1 MANKK
6 FQGRKSRAAKSPVTA
21 GSLWLA
27 GVGAVSLARKRGD
40 VLLRDL
46 IDEGRRLQGQAAT
59 FVHETGVDARAQM
72 AGLVTPV
79 KARLKQTIERT
90 EAAVQAGIGA
100 MLSRLGIPTKSDID
114 DLAQRVG
121 ALTRQ
126 LKTSK

>member
-6 FQGRKSRAAKSPVTA
+6 FQGSKSKAAKSPVTV

-27 GVGAVSLARKRGD
+27 GVGAVSLTRKHGE
-40 VLLRDL
+40 VLLGDL

-59 FVHETGVDARAQM
+59 FMHETNIDARAQV
-72 AGLVTPV
+72 AGLVTPLR
-79 KARLKQTIERT
+79 ARFKQRIEQT
-90 EAAVQAGIGA
+90 GAMVQAGTGA
-100 MLSRLGIPTKSDID
+100 VLSRLGIPTKADID